1 MKTITIDFKEY
12 EEEHLK
18 SVKAGYKN
26 ACIDILKL
34 VKCQKLG
41 FTNDQ
46 MINEIYS
53 QFDDH
58 DLCLKFCYAFG
69 ITDKELDAYF
79 NKGIT

>member
-1 MKTITIDFKEY
+1 
-12 EEEHLK
+12 
-18 SVKAGYKN
+18 
-26 ACIDILKL
+26 
-34 VKCQKLG
+34 
-41 FTNDQ
+41 